1 MISII
6 VVDDDKALRKNLA
19 FYLRSQGCD
28 VDTAES
34 GEEALEK
41 AKRKFYDIVVS
52 DCRMAKMSGIKLM
65 REIKKIHPASEI
77 LLITGY
83 GSIPMAVEAIQA
95 GAADFI
101 CKPFEYGSL
110 LNRIE
115 QILRKREQK
124 IVASDDK
131 YDRIIT
137 KSQKMKDVLDIIAK
151 TAATDIAILIEGETG
166 TGKELVARA
175 IHGRS
180 NRKDMP
186 FLVVECL
193 SLQEKEQ
200 HKEIFGEWEEKNRN
214 YPGMFVRANGGTIFI
229 KDIECLTQVLQ
240 TRLLRFIQDGYFTPS
255 EKFKKIKSD
264 VRIICSSCKSL
275 KRLVASG
282 NFREDLFYAV
292 NIMPIYIPPLRNRI
306 ADIFPLVNYFLEK
319 YAVKFEKDIKAISP
333 DVLAWM
339 QTYYW
344 PGNVAELEN
353 IIARA
358 CALTTSEFIDE
369 SLIFTLP
376 KDRPASEEGPGFLS
390 VTLKENQKTLILKA
404 LKQNQGNYSR
414 TAQQLGISRTTLWRR
429 MKKFKIE
436 EVEVKAIP
444 YK

>member
-1 MISII
+1 MTSII
-6 VVDDDKALRKNLA
+6 VVDDEKTLRNNLS
-19 FYLRSQGCD
+19 FYLRSQGYH

-41 AKRKFYDIVVS
+41 AKQKFYDIVIS

-65 REIKKIHPASEI
+65 KEIKKIHPASEI
-77 LLITGY
+77 LLVTGY
-83 GSIPMAVEAIQA
+83 GNIPMAVEAIQG
-95 GAADFI
+95 GAVDFI

-115 QILRKREQK
+115 HILHAREHK
-124 IVASDDK
+124 VVATEER

-151 TAATDIAILIEGETG
+151 TGATEVTVLIEGESG

-175 IHGRS
+175 IHSRS
-180 NRKDMP
+180 KRKDMP
-186 FLVVECL
+186 FMVVEC
-193 SLQEKEQ
+193 STAHEKEQ
-200 HKEIFGEWEEKNRN
+200 QKEIFGEWEKENN
-214 YPGMFVRANGGTIFI
+214 ECPGMIVRANGGTILI
-229 KDIECLTQVLQ
+229 KNIECLAPVLQ
-240 TRLLRFIQDGYFTPS
+240 TKLLRFIQDGYFTPS

-264 VRIICSSCKSL
+264 VRIICSSTKSL
-275 KRLVASG
+275 KRLATTGS
-282 NFREDLFYAV
+282 FREDLFYAI

-319 YAVKFEKDIKAISP
+319 YATKFEKDIKAISP

-376 KDRPASEEGPGFLS
+376 KDRPASDEGAGFLN

-436 EVEVKAIP
+436 EPSIKTKI
-444 YK
+444 

>member
-19 FYLRSQGCD
+19 FYLRSQSCD

-41 AKRKFYDIVVS
+41 AKQKFYDIVVS

-83 GSIPMAVEAIQA
+83 GNIPMAVEAIQA

-115 QILRKREQK
+115 QILHKREQK
-124 IVASDDK
+124 IAASEEK

-151 TAATDIAILIEGETG
+151 TAATDIAVLIEGEIG

-186 FLVVECL
+186 FLVVEC
-193 SLQEKEQ
+193 SFLQEKEQ
-200 HKEIFGEWEEKNRN
+200 QKEIFGEWEERGNN
-214 YPGMFVRANGGTIFI
+214 YPGMIVRANGGTIFI
-229 KDIECLTQVLQ
+229 KDIECLTPVLQ

-255 EKFKKIKSD
+255 EKFKKVKSD

-275 KRLVASG
+275 KKLAASG
-282 NFREDLFYAV
+282 NFREDLFYTI

-306 ADIFPLVNYFLEK
+306 ADVFPLVNYFLDK
-319 YAVKFEKDIKAISP
+319 YAAKFEKDIKAISP

-358 CALTTSEFIDE
+358 CALTTSDFIDE

-376 KDRPASEEGPGFLS
+376 KDRPASDEGPGFLS

-436 EVEVKAIP
+436 EIEVKAKP

>member
-1 MISII
+1 MTSII
-6 VVDDDKALRKNLA
+6 VVDDEKTLRNNLS
-19 FYLRSQGCD
+19 FYLRSQGYH

-41 AKRKFYDIVVS
+41 AKQKFYDIVIS

-65 REIKKIHPASEI
+65 KEIKKIHPASEI
-77 LLITGY
+77 LLVTGY
-83 GSIPMAVEAIQA
+83 GNIPMAVEAIQG
-95 GAADFI
+95 GAVDFI

-115 QILRKREQK
+115 HILHAREHK
-124 IVASDDK
+124 VVATEER

-151 TAATDIAILIEGETG
+151 TGATEVTVLIEGESG

-175 IHGRS
+175 IHSRS
-180 NRKDMP
+180 KRKDMP
-186 FLVVECL
+186 FMVVEC
-193 SLQEKEQ
+193 STAHEKEQ
-200 HKEIFGEWEEKNRN
+200 QKEIFGEWEKENN
-214 YPGMFVRANGGTIFI
+214 ECPGMIVRANGGTILI
-229 KDIECLTQVLQ
+229 KNIECLAPVLQ
-240 TRLLRFIQDGYFTPS
+240 TKLLRFIQDGYFTPS

-264 VRIICSSCKSL
+264 VRIICSSTKSL
-275 KRLVASG
+275 KRLATTG
-282 NFREDLFYAV
+282 NFREDLFYAI

-319 YAVKFEKDIKAISP
+319 YATKFEKDIKAISP

-376 KDRPASEEGPGFLS
+376 KDRPASDEGAGFLN

-436 EVEVKAIP
+436 EPSIKTKI
-444 YK
+444 

>member
-1 MISII
+1 MASII
-6 VVDDDKALRKNLA
+6 VVDDEKTLRKNLS
-19 FYLRSQGCD
+19 FYLRSQGYL

-34 GEEALEK
+34 GEKALEK
-41 AKRKFYDIVVS
+41 AKQKFYDIVIS

-65 REIKKIHPASEI
+65 KEIKKIHPASDI
-77 LLITGY
+77 LLVTGY
-83 GSIPMAVEAIQA
+83 GSIPMAVEAIQG
-95 GAADFI
+95 GATDFI

-115 QILRKREQK
+115 HILHIREQK
-124 IVASDDK
+124 IAATEEG

-151 TAATDIAILIEGETG
+151 TGTTEVTVLIEGEIG

-175 IHGRS
+175 IHGKS
-180 NRKDMP
+180 GRKDMP
-186 FLVVECL
+186 FLVVEC
-193 SLQEKEQ
+193 STLQEKEQ
-200 HKEIFGEWEEKNRN
+200 QKEIFGEWEKENN
-214 YPGMFVRANGGTIFI
+214 DYPGMIVRANGGTILI
-229 KDIECLTQVLQ
+229 KDIEYLTPALQ
-240 TRLLRFIQDGYFTPS
+240 TKLLRFIQDGYFTPS
-255 EKFKKIKSD
+255 EKFKKIKSN
-264 VRIICSSCKSL
+264 VRIICSSTKSL
-275 KRLVASG
+275 KRLAATG
-282 NFREDLFYAV
+282 TFREDLFYAI

-319 YAVKFEKDIKAISP
+319 YATKFEKDIKAISP

-376 KDRPASEEGPGFLS
+376 KDRPASDEGPGFLN

-436 EVEVKAIP
+436 EPVINVK
-444 YK
+444 

>member
-65 REIKKIHPASEI
+65 KEIKKIHPASEI

-83 GSIPMAVEAIQA
+83 GNIPMAVEAIQA

-124 IVASDDK
+124 IVASDEK

-151 TAATDIAILIEGETG
+151 TATTDIAVLIEGETG

-186 FLVVECL
+186 FLVVECS

-200 HKEIFGEWEEKNRN
+200 QKEIFGEWEERNRN
-214 YPGMFVRANGGTIFI
+214 YPGMIVRANGGTIFI
-229 KDIECLTQVLQ
+229 KDIECLTPVLQ

-275 KRLVASG
+275 KRLAASG
-282 NFREDLFYAV
+282 NFREDLFYAI

-358 CALTTSEFIDE
+358 CALTTTEFIDE

-436 EVEVKAIP
+436 EIEVKAIQ

>member
-1 MISII
+1 MASII
-6 VVDDDKALRKNLA
+6 VVDDEKTLRKNLS
-19 FYLRSQGCD
+19 FYLRSQGYH

-34 GEEALEK
+34 GEKALEK
-41 AKRKFYDIVVS
+41 TKQRFYDIVIS

-65 REIKKIHPASEI
+65 KEIKKIHPASEI
-77 LLITGY
+77 LLVTGY
-83 GSIPMAVEAIQA
+83 GSIPMAVEAIQG
-95 GAADFI
+95 GATDFI

-115 QILRKREQK
+115 HILHIREQK
-124 IVASDDK
+124 IAATEEG
-131 YDRIIT
+131 YNRIIT

-151 TAATDIAILIEGETG
+151 TGTTEVTVLIEGEIG
-166 TGKELVARA
+166 TGKELVARS
-175 IHGRS
+175 IHSRS
-180 NRKDMP
+180 GRKDMP
-186 FLVVECL
+186 FLVVEC
-193 SLQEKEQ
+193 STLQEKEQ
-200 HKEIFGEWEEKNRN
+200 QKEIFGEWEKENN
-214 YPGMFVRANGGTIFI
+214 DYPGMIVRANGGTILI
-229 KDIECLTQVLQ
+229 KDIEYLTPVLQ
-240 TRLLRFIQDGYFTPS
+240 AKLLRFIQDGYFTPS
-255 EKFKKIKSD
+255 EKFKKVKSD
-264 VRIICSSCKSL
+264 VRIICSSTKSL
-275 KRLVASG
+275 KRLAATG
-282 NFREDLFYAV
+282 NFREDLFYAI

-319 YAVKFEKDIKAISP
+319 YATKFDKDIKAISP

-376 KDRPASEEGPGFLS
+376 KDRPASDEGPGFLN
-390 VTLKENQKTLILKA
+390 VTLKDNQKTLILKV

-436 EVEVKAIP
+436 EPVINAK
-444 YK
+444 